1 MKLCGIKLF
10 CAFKYTV
17 HTFCTWYLTGNIFQV
32 VERMAN
38 NLEVAG
44 RQRNHMN
51 GRGARLRSA
60 LELLH
65 MINPFNLNC
74 LLQLARFYMLYNMDI
89 KPLMKIINDLQPVSV
104 SYFKE

>member
-1 MKLCGIKLF
+1 
-10 CAFKYTV
+10 
-17 HTFCTWYLTGNIFQV
+17 
-32 VERMAN
+32 MAN

-44 RQRNHMN
+44 RQRTHMN

-74 LLQLARFYMLYNMDI
+74 LLQLARFYMLYNMDL
-89 KPLMKIINDLQPVSV
+89 KPLMKTIESLQPVSI
-104 SYFKE
+104 SPFIQYHIYNFGKHTFYKYIFYKY